1 LKLNIR
7 KLFISRVL
15 PALVLFFAGAAVMA
29 AARTKAA
36 EYGDKELALIS
47 RVTAQILSRNHYRQQ
62 PLDVNISRQFFDEY
76 LNELDPG
83 RIYFSL
89 EDVTELSK
97 DRDHL
102 CEQLQAGDSSF
113 AFKAYDLFRKRLEE
127 YRTFAE
133 KRLKEPFD
141 FTLDESYMPDRSKE
155 PRTKDMAELE
165 HLWYLRLKNDVLA
178 YRLINRVREE
188 ERARMTADE
197 RKKAATAAKWE
208 VADPAGKVLS
218 RLRDISNDIR
228 QKERVDILGIYLNS
242 LAQVYGPHSNYYPP
256 KLEEDFEMAM
266 NLSLSGIGATLTS
279 DGGYIKIVALT
290 PGGPAARDGRLKVED
305 RIIAVAQGAGEPV
318 DVVDMP
324 VTKAV
329 QLIRGPEKTQVTLTV
344 LPGEKGRNAVPET
357 VTLTR
362 DKIVLVD
369 SEAKG
374 EVKTV
379 KDDEGHERKIG
390 VINLPG
396 FYMNFDDYLKGDPN
410 YKSCSRDVRKI
421 LEDFKKEKVDAV
433 VMDLRRNGGGSF
445 PEAISLTGLFIKSG
459 PVVQMRSANKGVQVK
474 DDTDDE
480 EVYTGPLVV
489 LVSKLSASA
498 AEIFTGAIR
507 DWERGVIV
515 GDSRTFGKGTVL
527 DVIPLDRYLRFIGE
541 SFPAGSTT
549 YETAMYFRPTG
560 GSVQQLGV
568 ASDIRLPS
576 LTDRMELGEMFMN
589 NHLPWDSVKPVKVE
603 SYTPH
608 FADKV
613 AKLKTESEERVKADP
628 EFVAFRKKL
637 DAFDRYKD
645 RKTISL
651 NEESRW
657 KEYNEEKQLQ
667 EEADKIDDDASANK
681 DGKKKNDII
690 LDEATHIAADF
701 ADLEAPTAAA
711 K

>member
-1 LKLNIR
+1 
-7 KLFISRVL
+7 
-15 PALVLFFAGAAVMA
+15 MA

-83 RIYFSL
+83 RIYFTG
-89 EDVTELSK
+89 EDVAELSK
-97 DRDHL
+97 DRDRL
-102 CEQLQAGDSSF
+102 CEQLQAGDSAF
-113 AFKAYDLFRKRLEE
+113 AFKAYDLFRKRLDE
-127 YRTFAE
+127 YRAFSE
-133 KRLKEPFD
+133 KRLGEPFD
-141 FTLDESYMPDRSKE
+141 FTLDESYMPDRGKE
-155 PRTKDMAELE
+155 LRAKDMAELE

-178 YRLINRVREE
+178 HRLINRVREE
-188 ERARMTADE
+188 ERAKMTSEDK
-197 RKKAATAAKWE
+197 KKAAAAAKWDA
-208 VADPAGKVLS
+208 ADPAGKVLS

-228 QKERVDILGIYLNS
+228 QKEKVDVLGIYLNS

-305 RIIAVAQGAGEPV
+305 RIIAVAQGAAEPV

-329 QLIRGPEKTQVTLTV
+329 QLIRGPEKTQVTLTI

-357 VTLTR
+357 VMLTR

-374 EVKTV
+374 EIKTV
-379 KDDEGHERKIG
+379 KDRDGREHRIG
-390 VINLPG
+390 VVTLPG

-421 LEDFKKEKVDAV
+421 LENFNKEKVDAV

-445 PEAISLTGLFIKSG
+445 PEAIALTGLFIKSG

-474 DDTDDE
+474 DDTDDAE
-480 EVYTGPLVV
+480 AYSGPLVV

-498 AEIFTGAIR
+498 AEIFTAAIR
-507 DWERGVIV
+507 DWERGVVV

-541 SFPAGSTT
+541 NFPAGSTT

-589 NHLPWDSVKPVKVE
+589 NHLPWDSVRPVKVE
-603 SYTPH
+603 SCTPH
-608 FADKV
+608 FAEKV
-613 AKLKTESEERVKADP
+613 AKLKAASETRVKVDP
-628 EFVAFRKKL
+628 EFIAFRKKL
-637 DAFDRYKD
+637 DAYDRYKE

-651 NEESRW
+651 NEETRW
-657 KEYNEEKQLQ
+657 KEYNDEKQIQ
-667 EEADKIDDDASANK
+667 EEADKIDDDAADK
-681 DGKKKNDII
+681 DGKKNNDII
-690 LDEATHIAADF
+690 LKEAAHIAADF
-701 ADLEAPTAAA
+701 ADLEAKTTAA

>member
-1 LKLNIR
+1 
-7 KLFISRVL
+7 
-15 PALVLFFAGAAVMA
+15 MA
-29 AARTKAA
+29 ATRTKAA

-76 LNELDPG
+76 LNELDPA
-83 RIYFSL
+83 RLYFTE
-89 EDVTELSK
+89 EDVAELSK
-97 DRDHL
+97 DRDRL
-102 CEQLQAGDSSF
+102 CEQLQAGDSAF
-113 AFKAYDLFRKRLEE
+113 AFKTYDLFRKRLDE
-127 YRTFAE
+127 YRAFSE
-133 KRLKEPFD
+133 KRLGEPFD

-155 PRTKDMAELE
+155 PRAKNMAELE

-178 YRLINRVREE
+178 HRLINRVREE
-188 ERARMTADE
+188 ERAKMTAEDH
-197 RKKAATAAKWE
+197 KKAAAAAKWDA
-208 VADPAGKVLS
+208 ADPAGKVLS
-218 RLRDISNDIR
+218 RLRDIGNDIR
-228 QKERVDILGIYLNS
+228 QKEKVDVLGIYLNS

-305 RIIAVAQGAGEPV
+305 RIIAVAQGPAEPV

-357 VTLTR
+357 ITLTR

-374 EVKTV
+374 EIKTV
-379 KDDEGHERKIG
+379 KDRDGRERRIG
-390 VINLPG
+390 VVTLPG

-421 LEDFKKEKVDAV
+421 LENFNKEKVDAV

-445 PEAISLTGLFIKSG
+445 PEAIALTGLFIKSG

-474 DDTDDE
+474 DDTDDSE
-480 EVYTGPLVV
+480 AYSGPLVV

-498 AEIFTGAIR
+498 AEIFTAAIR
-507 DWERGVIV
+507 DWERGVVV

-541 SFPAGSTT
+541 NFPAGSTT

-589 NHLPWDSVKPVKVE
+589 NHLPWDSVRPVKVE
-603 SYTPH
+603 SCTPH
-608 FADKV
+608 FAEKV
-613 AKLKTESEERVKADP
+613 AKLKAASETRVKADP
-628 EFVAFRKKL
+628 EFIAFRKKL
-637 DAFDRYKD
+637 DAYDRYKE

-651 NEESRW
+651 NEETRW
-657 KEYNEEKQLQ
+657 KEYNDEKQIQ
-667 EEADKIDDDASANK
+667 EEADKIDDDTAGK
-681 DGKKKNDII
+681 DGKKNNDII
-690 LDEATHIAADF
+690 LKEAAHIAADF
-701 ADLEAPTAAA
+701 ADLEAKTTAA

>member
-1 LKLNIR
+1 MLNMR
-7 KLFISRVL
+7 KQTVSRALSALILFLAFVPI
-15 PALVLFFAGAAVMA
+15 PASAK
-29 AARTKAA
+29 TKAA

-76 LNELDPG
+76 LQELDPG
-83 RIYFSL
+83 RIYFTE
-89 EDVTELSK
+89 EDVASLAGER
-97 DRDHL
+97 DRLGD
-102 CEQLQAGDSSF
+102 ELQAGDSLF
-113 AFKAYDLFRKRLEE
+113 AFKVYDLFRQRVEE
-127 YRTFAE
+127 YRVYAE

-141 FTLDESYMPDRSKE
+141 FTLDESYTPDRSKE
-155 PRTKDMAELE
+155 PRAKNRAELE
-165 HLWYLRLKNDVLA
+165 KLWYLRLKNDVLA
-178 YRLINRVREE
+178 YRLLNRVREE
-188 ERARMTADE
+188 ERAKMSADDK
-197 RKKAATAAKWE
+197 KKAAAAAKWE
-208 VADPAGKVLS
+208 VADPAGKVLA

-228 QKERVDILGIYLNS
+228 QKEKVDVLGIYLNS

-256 KLEEDFEMAM
+256 KLEEDFEMSM

-279 DGGYIKIVALT
+279 DGGYIKIVGLT

-305 RIIAVAQGAGEPV
+305 RVIAVAQGTGEPV

-357 VTLTR
+357 VMLTR

-374 EVKTV
+374 EIRTV
-379 KDDEGHERKIG
+379 KDESGKPRKIG
-390 VINLPG
+390 VVTLPG

-421 LEDFKKEKVDAV
+421 LENFNKEKVDAV

-445 PEAISLTGLFIKSG
+445 PEAITLTGLFIKSG
-459 PVVQMRSANKGVQVK
+459 PVVQMRSANKSVQVK
-474 DDTDDE
+474 NDTDEE

-507 DWERGVIV
+507 DWERGVVV

-541 SFPAGSTT
+541 NFPAGSTT

-576 LTDRMELGEMFMN
+576 LTDRMELGEMFME
-589 NHLPWDSVKPVKVE
+589 NHLPWDSVRPVKVE
-603 SYTPH
+603 SCTPN
-608 FADKV
+608 FTEKV
-613 AKLKTESEERVKADP
+613 EKLKAASAARVGSDP
-628 EFVAFRKKL
+628 EYVAFVRKL
-637 DAFDRYKD
+637 DAYNRYKD

-651 NEESRW
+651 NEEARW
-657 KEYNEEKQLQ
+657 KEYNEEKQIQDEAEKLQ
-667 EEADKIDDDASANK
+667 DDRSDSAK
-681 DGKKKNDII
+681 EGKKGEDLI
-690 LDEATHIAADF
+690 LREAAHIAADF
-701 ADLEAPTAAA
+701 AGL